1 MRYTKMRKITG
12 YVLAL
17 LLCFSIGKIQAQDKW
32 DLRRCV
38 DYAMKNNISVLQA
51 DVQARIADLELE
63 QSKKNKWPTASFTGN
78 AGGQFGRSI
87 SPTTN
92 LYTTNNLFFN
102 QFQLQGGAPIY
113 NWGRLKNIQAAAS
126 FNAQAALIDIQK
138 TANDIALSVASYYL
152 QALAANEQV
161 EISRIQIAQT
171 KAQYDITKK
180 KVDAGALPE
189 LNLVELESQLATD
202 SSNLVTAQG
211 TFEQDVL
218 ALKAVLNLDMA
229 VAFEIDTPPV
239 ETIPLQPLGDLQPAY
254 VFNLASQNWAEQKA
268 FELRIKG
275 SERNIQANKA
285 LMYPSFSGFYGLGT
299 NYNNQSFV
307 TNLFDVVIPSQKIGY
322 VYTNGVAGDSV
333 VSLPG
338 TAQGFTTTKQK
349 YFDQLNHN
357 FNQQIGVGVTIPLLN
372 NGSYRTSYERSKL
385 DLENVKLQAAQARQ
399 TLQSNIY
406 TAYSNAISSMEKYN
420 ASTKAV
426 ASAQKAYDFA
436 LKRYDVG
443 LLSTIDLLTNQN
455 NLLRAKLEQLANHFD
470 YVFKM
475 KVLEFYKGQGVQ
487 F

>member
-1 MRYTKMRKITG
+1 MRYTKMRKITR
-12 YVLAL
+12 YVLPL
-17 LLCFSIGKIQAQDKW
+17 LLLLNIGKIQAQEKW

-38 DYAMKNNISVLQA
+38 DYAMKNNISVQQA
-51 DVQARIADLELE
+51 DVQARIADLEVE
-63 QSKKNKWPTASFTGN
+63 QAKKNKWPTASFTGN

-161 EISRIQIAQT
+161 EISRIQISQT

-211 TFEQDVL
+211 TFDQDVL

-239 ETIPLQPLGDLQPAY
+239 ETIPLQPLSELQPDY
-254 VFNLASQNWAEQKA
+254 VFNLASQNWAEQRA
-268 FELRIKG
+268 YQLRIKG
-275 SERNIQANKA
+275 SEKNIQANKA

-299 NYNNQSFV
+299 NYNNQAIIISDSFPV
-307 TNLFDVVIPSQKIGY
+307 IIPSQKIGY
-322 VYTNGVAGDSV
+322 VKGTLDDVYSFESAYTSY
-333 VSLPG
+333 G
-338 TAQGFTTTKQK
+338 TSKQK
-349 YFDQLNHN
+349 YFDQISHN
-357 FNQQIGVGVTIPLLN
+357 FNQNIGVGVSIPILN
-372 NGSYRTSYERSKL
+372 NGNYRITYERSKL
-385 DLENVKLQAAQARQ
+385 DLENVKLQAAQAKQ

-406 TAYSNAISSMEKYN
+406 TAYSNAVSSMEKYN

-455 NLLRAKLEQLANHFD
+455 NLLRAKLEQLTNHFD